1 MDERYMNHTP
11 PFRRRTNHPRL
22 TQYSLLSSVPK
33 RRTALS
39 TGFLL
44 LAGTIFASTPVAAQ
58 QQVGSDICG
67 TPLADTINY
76 AAPLFVGILMIS
88 SAILA
93 YLLHNAA
100 AFPKNPDAV
109 EGIKGWRNRA
119 AFSTVT
125 TPLVAVVIQLL
136 IQSTGVGLAG
146 CVNII
151 PFF

>member
-1 MDERYMNHTP
+1 MKHVP
-11 PFRRRTNHPRL
+11 PFRPDLDCSQLTLRSPR
-22 TQYSLLSSVPK
+22 SFIPK
-33 RRTALS
+33 RRPILT
-39 TGFLL
+39 TGALL
-44 LAGTIFASTPVAAQ
+44 LSGTAFASTPVAAQ

-67 TPLADTINY
+67 TPLADTINF

-93 YLLHNAA
+93 YILHNAA
-100 AFPKNPDAV
+100 ALPKNPDAV
-109 EGIKGWRNRA
+109 EGIKNWRNRA

-125 TPLVAVVIQLL
+125 TPLFAVVIQLL
-136 IQSTGVGLAG
+136 IQSTGVGLTD